1 MTRISP
7 LISLKTIKQTIINQN
22 SKVTL
27 SELIKKELSEKA
39 HLRKVHI
46 NLLCKVRRSLRK
58 SYL

>member
-39 HLRKVHI
+39 HLKEVHI